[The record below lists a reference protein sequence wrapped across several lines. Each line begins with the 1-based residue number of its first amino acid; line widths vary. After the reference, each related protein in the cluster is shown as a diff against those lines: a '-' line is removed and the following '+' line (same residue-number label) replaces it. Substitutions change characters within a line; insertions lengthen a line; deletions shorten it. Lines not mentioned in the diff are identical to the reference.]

1 MSVLNYP
8 TSIALPP
15 APLSAPRGLE
25 PDQILTLAD
34 VPYVAYV
41 QMADAIM
48 DHPRVRFTYDRG
60 TLEIMTTSNRHEW
73 YKERIGRLISVV
85 CEVLDRSYVPGGS
98 QTLRSEELEKGFEP
112 DQCYWIANEAK
123 VRQPFFLWDP
133 SLYPPPDL
141 VVEIEISQ
149 SAVGKLPLLA
159 AYRIPEVW
167 RFDEQT
173 LRVHLLQA
181 NGNYQQVSSS
191 PNFPGV
197 PVAELVPFILPTSE
211 LEILAWTRSLRA
223 WVESKRS
230 SA

>member
-73 YKERIGRLISVV
+73 YKGRIGLVIHELCAALNRA
-85 CEVLDRSYVPGGS
+85 YMPGGS
-98 QTLRSEELEKGFEP
+98 QTLRNEELERGFEP
-112 DQCYWIANEAK
+112 DQCYWIANESK
-123 VRQPFFLWDP
+123 VREPFFLWDP
-133 SLYPPPDL
+133 NRYPPPDL
-141 VVEIEISQ
+141 VVEIEVSR
-149 SAVGKLPLLA
+149 SAVKKLSLLA
-159 AYRIPEVW
+159 AYRVPEVW
-167 RFDEQT
+167 RFDEQA
-173 LRVHLLQA
+173 LRLHLLQE
-181 NGNYQQVSSS
+181 NGCYQEALSS
-191 PNFPGV
+191 PNFPSV
-197 PVAELVPFILPTSE
+197 PIAGLLPHILPNPE
-211 LEILAWTRSLRA
+211 VDILTWARNLRSWIQSHRA
-223 WVESKRS
+223 RT
-230 SA
+230 